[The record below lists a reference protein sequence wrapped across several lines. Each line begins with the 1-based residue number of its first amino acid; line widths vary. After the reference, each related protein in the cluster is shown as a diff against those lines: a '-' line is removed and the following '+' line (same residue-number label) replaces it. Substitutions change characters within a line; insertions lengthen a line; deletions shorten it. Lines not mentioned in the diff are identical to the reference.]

1 MYPIDALCVPKYLLY
16 YMLTDCFTVQ
26 VTMNDNRVKMP
37 KTNQNEL
44 LRVLV
49 AIPPLQEQNRIV
61 EKVDELMILCD
72 KLESEV
78 NKAQQYASQL
88 MEAVLQE
95 AFANEEQAMEEQPKH
110 KGKVIP
116 IRPEQKAELRFA
128 MAARGNIK
136 QSTLES
142 LQKRA
147 IEIFNGEK

>member
-16 YMLTDCFTVQ
+16 YMLTDCFTAQ
-26 VTMNDNRVKMP
+26 VIMNDNRVKMP

-44 LRVLV
+44 LRIFV
-49 AIPPLQEQNRIV
+49 AMPPLQEQRRIV

-88 MEAVLQE
+88 VESVLQE
-95 AFANEEQAMEEQPKH
+95 AFSTDKPITEEQSKQKCM
-110 KGKVIP
+110 VIP
-116 IRPEQKAELRFA
+116 IRPEQKEELRFA

-147 IEIFNGEK
+147 IEIANGEK